1 MVAKVQI
8 AIDGPAGSGKST
20 VARLV
25 AKELC
30 YRYVDTGAWYRAVTL
45 IALRQGINF
54 DNQPA
59 LNRLAKTM
67 LLEVK
72 TKGDGWP
79 LYLLAG
85 KDISAALRSP
95 QVDDKVSQVAKII
108 TVRDQVS
115 EKLRAI
121 GNQKGVVMDGRDIGT
136 VVLPDA
142 EVKVFLTAD
151 LATRAKRRKRELES
165 RGFSL
170 PLSAVKEE
178 ICQRDEKDSSREV
191 APLMPAADAYIID
204 TTNLTV
210 DEVVASI
217 VALVRGM
224 E

>member
-1 MVAKVQI
+1 
-8 AIDGPAGSGKST
+8 
-20 VARLV
+20 
-25 AKELC
+25 
-30 YRYVDTGAWYRAVTL
+30 
-45 IALRQGINF
+45 
-54 DNQPA
+54 
-59 LNRLAKTM
+59 
-67 LLEVK
+67 
-72 TKGDGWP
+72 
-79 LYLLAG
+79 
-85 KDISAALRSP
+85 
-95 QVDDKVSQVAKII
+95 
-108 TVRDQVS
+108 
-115 EKLRAI
+115 
-121 GNQKGVVMDGRDIGT
+121 MDGRDIGT